1 MEGPTNEAIIE
12 SWEFTENAVGSVDW
26 VLNIKPGVKFHK
38 GWGEVTSIDVK
49 FAFTEMLKEGTRGG
63 TQRFFGNFFGF
74 DPDNLDDSDPLVL
87 RVRQPEKFNLIE
99 QFRRFSADTFSGLR
113 PFPKAYLEQVGEEE
127 FARNPI
133 YAGPYEFTSQQ
144 PGFDLVLTAVPDHYR
159 VTPGF
164 ETIHYFIVLES
175 ATKAAALLTGLID
188 ITALTPGL
196 VQQVQGAGIN
206 IALSRNAVE
215 SLVNFGR
222 LYTTN
227 PDYNPNSPWT
237 TNNPLG
243 GSVVEVRKA
252 LNYAIDRQTILDNI
266 LFGFGEVGII
276 SYSFLNS
283 TAGPGGGPPPWWNDA
298 WEPYPFNPAL
308 AREIL
313 AGAGYPNCFEFNMWL
328 AADILVYGRTI
339 GEVVASMWE
348 VHLGCKVN
356 ITVGPYAGG
365 LRPMIVGQAT
375 DGWTYPFDVSAT
387 RPQGRACLSGG
398 PAEVHPAYIGN
409 FRFSTLAF
417 FTSLCAISDRTMDP
431 AELAN
436 IERQIGDQ
444 QYRVFNT
451 APIASVHVPF
461 GVGPKVKSWAP
472 MPTSRWLGLLEFA
485 QPA

>member
-1 MEGPTNEAIIE
+1 MVSLSPDPLPLTPLPGTLLWYGGTGEVEGPTNEAIIE

-215 SLVNFGR
+215 SSSTSAGSTPLIQ
-222 LYTTN
+222 TTT
-227 PDYNPNSPWT
+227 PTLHGPRTTRWEAAPLKSERPSTTPSTARPSWT
-237 TNNPLG
+237 T
-243 GSVVEVRKA
+243 S
-252 LNYAIDRQTILDNI
+252 
-266 LFGFGEVGII
+266 
-276 SYSFLNS
+276 S
-283 TAGPGGGPPPWWNDA
+283 
-298 WEPYPFNPAL
+298 L
-308 AREIL
+308 A
-313 AGAGYPNCFEFNMWL
+313 
-328 AADILVYGRTI
+328 
-339 GEVVASMWE
+339 
-348 VHLGCKVN
+348 
-356 ITVGPYAGG
+356 
-365 LRPMIVGQAT
+365 
-375 DGWTYPFDVSAT
+375 SA
-387 RPQGRACLSGG
+387 R
-398 PAEVHPAYIGN
+398 
-409 FRFSTLAF
+409 
-417 FTSLCAISDRTMDP
+417 
-431 AELAN
+431 
-436 IERQIGDQ
+436 
-444 QYRVFNT
+444 
-451 APIASVHVPF
+451 
-461 GVGPKVKSWAP
+461 
-472 MPTSRWLGLLEFA
+472 
-485 QPA
+485 